1 MMKKSWMAALLLSS
15 AVLVT
20 ACGAGA
26 PQNGSGTEN
35 SGTVKIEGA
44 VPDAEQET
52 TETETEGK
60 TTEKAAEKA
69 QSGGIS
75 KVITINKSFGDGQ
88 KVTHVALQYEKA
100 IDADSLSTDSYEV
113 KNRTVTAVRTNS
125 EAAPAEAS
133 VPGNY
138 VILELEI
145 QSPLLDDKYASDGRM
160 EHDEVIDTATVVQ
173 IKDVKS
179 TDGEV
184 YPAGSQEYSTP
195 ANEGIMGNDSKLY
208 PVRDR
213 FEDNHFYTDPEWKTV
228 LHYNIFKPEGY
239 EDSGETYPLLL
250 FMPDAGSVSSDWEKV
265 LAQGNGGTVWAEEEW
280 QAEHPCFVVTM
291 IYDDKFI
298 NDYWEYYD
306 NYVEGTMNLVRSLA
320 DQYPVDKDRIYTTG
334 QSMGCMCSLIMMSKE
349 PDLFAG
355 AYCVAGKW
363 EPESLKGLKDSHI
376 LILNS
381 EDDSLETGLLMDE
394 TVSLWEREGAAVARG
409 AIEGIAEPQ
418 VLEAEMD
425 KLLSENADI
434 YYCKIQSGTGSMD
447 LEGNPLNGSH
457 RMTWRLGY
465 DLPGVKEWLFTQSK

>member
-35 SGTVKIEGA
+35 SGTVKTEGA

-125 EAAPAEAS
+125 EAAPADAS

-184 YPAGSQEYSTP
+184 YPAGSQEY
-195 ANEGIMGNDSKLY
+195 
-208 PVRDR
+208 
-213 FEDNHFYTDPEWKTV
+213 
-228 LHYNIFKPEGY
+228 
-239 EDSGETYPLLL
+239 
-250 FMPDAGSVSSDWEKV
+250 
-265 LAQGNGGTVWAEEEW
+265 
-280 QAEHPCFVVTM
+280 
-291 IYDDKFI
+291 
-298 NDYWEYYD
+298 
-306 NYVEGTMNLVRSLA
+306 
-320 DQYPVDKDRIYTTG
+320 
-334 QSMGCMCSLIMMSKE
+334 
-349 PDLFAG
+349 
-355 AYCVAGKW
+355 
-363 EPESLKGLKDSHI
+363 
-376 LILNS
+376 
-381 EDDSLETGLLMDE
+381 
-394 TVSLWEREGAAVARG
+394 
-409 AIEGIAEPQ
+409 
-418 VLEAEMD
+418 
-425 KLLSENADI
+425 
-434 YYCKIQSGTGSMD
+434 
-447 LEGNPLNGSH
+447 
-457 RMTWRLGY
+457 
-465 DLPGVKEWLFTQSK
+465 